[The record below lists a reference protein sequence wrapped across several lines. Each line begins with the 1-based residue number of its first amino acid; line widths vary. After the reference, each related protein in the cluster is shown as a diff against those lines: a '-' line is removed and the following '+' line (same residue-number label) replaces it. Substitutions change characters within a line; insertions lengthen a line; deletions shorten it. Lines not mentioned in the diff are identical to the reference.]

1 MPRKISE
8 MGIPIMQVRRR
19 VNGSETWINE
29 ADFDPELHEDL
40 DAPEP
45 QPDYISTEEVTEDA
59 TPPDNDSPD
68 SPPAPT
74 NRRSRRR

>member
-40 DAPEP
+40 DAPE
-45 QPDYISTEEVTEDA
+45 TEEVNA
-59 TPPDNDSPD
+59 TPTDNDGPD

-74 NRRSRRR
+74 SRRSRRR